1 MFANVSCRPN
11 LYQISRLEVEAHVPP
26 HRLRREILSWQS
38 GVLMAKRNNTTACRL
53 ILECSLLVNR
63 GVRPLAV
70 RMHFLSENSGIK
82 VNEMESL
89 VKNSLPPWEGSK
101 INIKTSWL
109 LTKKAH
115 TSESE
120 VHQLFRQVI
129 IDHLSYVHLYTDGF
143 KTDECVGASVWS
155 MECALRYRLPNH
167 TSVFC
172 AELFG
177 VDRAIDYVIISNHS
191 KAIIFSDSLSSLK
204 ARSIQSP
211 VNYMAILFIT

>member
-1 MFANVSCRPN
+1 MKWTRW
-11 LYQISRLEVEAHVPP
+11 SRIPY
-26 HRLRREILSWQS
+26 
-38 GVLMAKRNNTTACRL
+38 
-53 ILECSLLVNR
+53 
-63 GVRPLAV
+63 PLW
-70 RMHFLSENSGIK
+70 K
-82 VNEMESL
+82 
-89 VKNSLPPWEGSK
+89 GSK

-109 LTKKAH
+109 PAKKAH